1 MSEKPL
7 NGKVLIVDDEAP
19 IRKFLSIS
27 LTASGYEVLEA
38 GSGKEALET
47 AALKQPDLII
57 LDLGLPDMDGQ
68 DVIVKLREW
77 TAIPILVLSVRSDEK
92 EKVMAL
98 DRGANDYVTKPF
110 GIAELMARLRAL
122 TRIQRMESGQT
133 SEATYTQG
141 ALILDYAARTVTLA
155 GEAVKLTRKEYE
167 LLRLLTRNAGKVL
180 THDYLLREVWGPAQA
195 DSDQSQYL
203 RVHIGNLRQKLHD
216 DPAAPSF
223 ILTEPGVG
231 YRFISS

>member
-1 MSEKPL
+1 MSEKPQ

-38 GSGKEALET
+38 GSGKEALEM

-133 SEATYTQG
+133 SEAVFTQG
-141 ALILDYAARTVTLA
+141 PLTVDYAARTVTLA
-155 GEAVKLTRKEYE
+155 GETIKLTRKEYE

-216 DPAAPSF
+216 DPAVPSF
-223 ILTEPGVG
+223 ILTEQGVG
-231 YRFISS
+231 YRFIVS